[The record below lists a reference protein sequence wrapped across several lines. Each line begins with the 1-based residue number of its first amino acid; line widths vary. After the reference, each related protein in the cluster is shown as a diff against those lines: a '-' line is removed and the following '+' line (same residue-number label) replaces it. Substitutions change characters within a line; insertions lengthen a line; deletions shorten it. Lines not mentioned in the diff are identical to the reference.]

1 MASPGREPAFS
12 SGPCAW
18 GGAAPVPGTHLDVL
32 VVRAAPAVGQRGAL
46 ALPVLQQQHGPQR
59 HEHAEEHG
67 AAVVEEPAG
76 LRARAGAA
84 VTRVGPVG
92 PASRRV
98 LPFGRQHLS
107 CACPPPCLSLR
118 VHAHRRGG
126 RVAPG
131 WPLIAMIQGMGR
143 GTSHSASTLL
153 RAETLGDVG
162 LGRAYLA
169 HGTDVKF
176 WGPEGGW

>member
-1 MASPGREPAFS
+1 MASPGREPAFG
-12 SGPCAW
+12 SGPRAW
-18 GGAAPVPGTHLDVL
+18 GGAAPAPGTHLDVL

-76 LRARAGAA
+76 LRGRAGAA

-98 LPFGRQHLS
+98 LPLEGNTSPVPARRP
-107 CACPPPCLSLR
+107 ACLS
-118 VHAHRRGG
+118 ARRPTDGEG
-126 RVAPG
+126 VAPG
-131 WPLIAMIQGMGR
+131 WPLIAAIQGMGR
-143 GTSHSASTLL
+143 GTSNSTSTLL

-169 HGTDVKF
+169 HGMDVKF